1 MNERIKT
8 LAEIAKTKVPP
19 GLLVDHWIDKYNEEF
34 AKLIIREAV
43 SVMYANA
50 IDRQVP
56 LDIDKTPTHYAIAI
70 LEHFGEK
77 Q

>member
-1 MNERIKT
+1 MNERIKA

-19 GLLVDHWIDKYNEEF
+19 GLFVDRWIERYNEEF

-43 SVMYANA
+43 EVMYTNA
-50 IDRQVP
+50 IERQVP
-56 LDIDKTPTHYAIAI
+56 PNIEKTPTHYAKAI

-77 Q
+77 S